1 MSMAKNG
8 LEIVLYGR
16 KKCHLCDQVEFAIQ
30 ALAEEIP
37 LRLQVVDI
45 ESDQQLHEEMMLV
58 IPVVAIDG
66 EVVFRSITHVVTMAE
81 LREEFLKR
89 MAE

>member
-1 MSMAKNG
+1 MMRDKS

-16 KKCHLCDQVEFAIQ
+16 KKCHLCDEVELAIRC
-30 ALAEEIP
+30 LAEEFP

-45 ESDQQLHEEMMLV
+45 EGDPLLHEEFMMV

-66 EVVFRSITHVVTMAE
+66 EIVFRSVTHVVTPEE
-81 LREEFLKR
+81 LRQEFVR
-89 MAE
+89 RTAE

>member
-1 MSMAKNG
+1 MNEEP

-16 KKCHLCDQVEFAIQ
+16 KKCHLCDEVELAIRC
-30 ALAEEIP
+30 LAEEFP
-37 LRLQVVDI
+37 LRLQLVDI
-45 ESDQQLHEEMMLV
+45 ERDDKLHEEMMLE

-66 EVVFRSITHVVTMAE
+66 EVVFRSVTHVVTLEE

-89 MAE
+89 SVG